1 MRRVDAP
8 PAGWYPDPEQATRLR
23 WWDGMDWT
31 DIRRA
36 PPSNAELIVAEENR
50 QFFEREK
57 VPPGYLPPK
66 SGVTQQDASQIIA
79 EVRNVARQEVDRAAQ
94 EFSNR
99 ATNAVRS
106 VTPLITE
113 YASDL
118 RKWVRR
124 IVITGIVLLVAY
136 FLFQVIAQ
144 ASFFEWI
151 GDRIDNLNDQ
161 SSVAGW
167 VRPTPQR
174 VA

>member
-1 MRRVDAP
+1 MRRADAP
-8 PAGWYPDPEQATRLR
+8 DAGWYPDPEHRLRLR
-23 WWDGMDWT
+23 WWDGLDWT

-50 QFFEREK
+50 EFFARQK
-57 VPPGYLPPK
+57 VPTGYVPPP
-66 SGVTQQDASQIIA
+66 SGISQQDASQIIA
-79 EVRNVARQEVDRAAQ
+79 EVRNVARQEIDRATQ

-106 VTPLITE
+106 VTPLISE

-118 RKWVRR
+118 KKWVRR
-124 IVITGIVLLVAY
+124 AVILAIVLLVAY
-136 FLFQVIAQ
+136 FVFQVIAQ

-161 SSVAGW
+161 SSLGQVS
-167 VRPTPQR
+167 R
-174 VA
+174 VT